1 MRVRH
6 RIPSIFTLSMVD
18 VLCCSLGCVILL
30 WLINLRDAKQH
41 EDDSGAK
48 QHDLTEQ
55 IAELEKDRA
64 AVQAEADDRAA
75 ALRDLGQK
83 WKDAAGRVV
92 SLQADVATRKRPG
105 RRPRPFRR
113 PGASVGRRRPET
125 ARRPEGDGPS
135 RQDLDDA
142 AKKLTALQ
150 DGKTKLETDLAGRD
164 KELTLLRPYKEK
176 WAADEEQLASVK
188 KDLLASQG
196 DLLRRARRWT
206 TRPRARRPCARRRRS

>member
-48 QHDLTEQ
+48 QRDLTNQ
-55 IAELEKDRA
+55 VAELEKDRA

-75 ALRDLGQK
+75 ALRDMEQK

-92 SLQADVATRKRPG
+92 ALQADVAVREKDLASARG
-105 RRPRPFRR
+105 RSDDL
-113 PGASVGRRRPET
+113 GAPAGRRRPET
-125 ARRPEGDGPS
+125 ARRPEGNGPS
-135 RQDLDDA
+135 RSGPGRRGQEADGPASGEGGPGDRPRRPRQGTDA
-142 AKKLTALQ
+142 AAALQ
-150 DGKTKLETDLAGRD
+150 GKVGR
-164 KELTLLRPYKEK
+164 R
-176 WAADEEQLASVK
+176 
-188 KDLLASQG
+188 
-196 DLLRRARRWT
+196 
-206 TRPRARRPCARRRRS
+206 